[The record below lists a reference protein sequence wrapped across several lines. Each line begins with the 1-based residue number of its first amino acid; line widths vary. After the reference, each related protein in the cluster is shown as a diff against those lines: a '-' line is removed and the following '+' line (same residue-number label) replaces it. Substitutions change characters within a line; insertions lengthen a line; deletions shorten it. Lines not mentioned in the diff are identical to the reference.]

1 MDSNISVSFVCQRC
15 LQPLSLDQ
23 SITNMSEH
31 KIAELSLPLFSS
43 PDIELD
49 LQSANFDHF
58 VPAFHLTDSENGS
71 SSFTILGEGE
81 MSSLS
86 YHMKMAAGLFDIVSG
101 NTEIN
106 HPLCEECTDT
116 LLDIMDQHLR
126 MIEDDCYH
134 YSLYLE
140 KLKKEDFDLQALTK
154 ELEDSALYDLLRSS
168 QLQNEESR
176 LTEELKSFQEEEK
189 IINKNIDEAEKEKER
204 IEIEEERFWKEYNK
218 YSREYF
224 VLEDDIRSLEYQR
237 NYIQV
242 HLDRLKKT
250 DVFKT
255 TFHIWHKGHFGTI
268 NNFRLGR
275 LPAAPVDWSE
285 INAAWGQTT
294 LLLVALAR
302 KCNLTFQRYRLV
314 PYGSH
319 SYVLADHKE
328 LPLYGSGG
336 FRFLLNPKFDSA
348 MVAFLDCLQQF
359 KEEVEKRKSRFNL
372 PYRMEKGKIKDSGT
386 GKSYSITIQFNSEE
400 QWTKALKLMLTN
412 LKWLVT
418 WVSTQFISD

>member
-1 MDSNISVSFVCQRC
+1 MAGNVNVSFVCQRC
-15 LQPLSLDQ
+15 LQPLFLDP
-23 SITNMSEH
+23 TFGNVDEH
-31 KIAELSLPLFSS
+31 RKAELSVPLFSS
-43 PDIELD
+43 PEADLD
-49 LQSANFDHF
+49 LQEASFDHF
-58 VPAFHLTDSENGS
+58 VPAFHLSDSENGS
-71 SSFTILGEGE
+71 QNGSNSFTILGDGE
-81 MSSLS
+81 TSNLS
-86 YHMKMAAGLFDIVSG
+86 QQMKRAVNIFDIISG

-126 MIEDDCYH
+126 MIDDDCLH
-134 YSLYLE
+134 YKLYLQ
-140 KLKKEDFDLQALTK
+140 KLNKTEDFDLQALTK
-154 ELEDSALYDLLRSS
+154 ELED
-168 QLQNEESR
+168 LQEEEIR
-176 LTEELKSFQEEEK
+176 LTDELKSLQEEEK
-189 IINKNIDEAEKEKER
+189 KVDEDIVKAEKEKER
-204 IEIEEERFWKEYNK
+204 LETDEERFWREYNK
-218 YSREYF
+218 YSREKF
-224 VLEDDIRSLEYQR
+224 VLEDEFRSLDYQL
-237 NYIQV
+237 NYAQV
-242 HLDRLKKT
+242 HLERLKKNN
-250 DVFKT
+250 VFNT

-275 LPAAPVDWSE
+275 LPTAPVDWSE

-294 LLLVALAR
+294 LLLVSLAR
-302 KCNLTFQRYRLV
+302 KCNLTFERYRLI

-319 SYVLADHKE
+319 SYVEVLGDHKE
-328 LPLYGSGG
+328 LPLHGSGG

-359 KEEVEKRKSRFNL
+359 KEEVEKRKSGFNL

-418 WVSTQFISD
+418 WVSSQFTPE